1 MWVCEDGRVLSLAVS
16 PGVPA
21 RGGAW
26 SWISLGAFGFP
37 GGQPHVSQLWRC
49 SQPPLSAG
57 LSGLSSF
64 KITLD
69 WDLPGDPVVKTLPSN
84 ARGVG
89 SIRG

>member
-64 KITLD
+64 NKILKA
-69 WDLPGDPVVKTLPSN
+69 LSLFHQGFIFS
-84 ARGVG
+84 
-89 SIRG
+89 